1 MYITHSYLGTTQGR
15 FRCLFLLLLE
25 DYIEAQS
32 HMLRDLDMALER
44 KHEELRCEVGSS
56 VGACRRLRA
65 MTPLR

>member
-44 KHEELRCEVGSS
+44 KHEELGAKLEAPLALADDCE
-56 VGACRRLRA
+56 R
-65 MTPLR
+65 